1 MSLLDATVKVFYED
15 SLKFFLSLCDPCPP
29 SRAAFGNVDDTSF
42 ACIIRVAP
50 RIALRRSAKS
60 DADADTIYHGSE
72 LLALKTTQRKP
83 VSRHVLTQPSAS
95 AGTGISS
102 R

>member
-29 SRAAFGNVDDTSF
+29 SRAAFGNVDETSF

-72 LLALKTTQRKP
+72 LLAT
-83 VSRHVLTQPSAS
+83 
-95 AGTGISS
+95 
-102 R
+102 

>member
-15 SLKFFLSLCDPCPP
+15 SLKFFLSLCDPRP

-95 AGTGISS
+95 AATGTSS